1 MCRASCGA
9 QPEIG
14 AEHLNTQIAE
24 GNLDGCLSKQG
35 KNAEAVHL
43 QREVLAAQELP
54 RGRALQ
60 HADDRQQSLWIMG
73 RRTRRRK
80 RYPARVLRC
89 RSRNS
94 GQSIRSMRSSGPFA
108 AEGPR
113 GNSGQTIRS

>member
-35 KNAEAVHL
+35 ENAEAVHL

-80 RYPARVLRC
+80 
-89 RSRNS
+89 
-94 GQSIRSMRSSGPFA
+94 SSGAAGVVYLECAGDQRLSDCTPQGSCGVAAETTGRAFA
-108 AEGPR
+108 A
-113 GNSGQTIRS
+113 